1 MSNPIIPIFPL
12 SGVIVFPDAD
22 LPLNIFEPRYIEMI
36 DYSLSTDK
44 LIGIIQPLKK
54 NNLYEY
60 GCIGKITNFNE
71 TKDGRYIIS
80 LQGLNLFT
88 PKNEVFKNTKFRL
101 FEVERH
107 ENIAENKFIEE
118 NFNKISL
125 IEKFKNFCKLND
137 STADLNI
144 IKSIESRD
152 LIKLVAMVS
161 PFNSAEKQ
169 MLLETRGLNELSEN
183 IISLFEFYDIKSPN
197 QRMN

>member
-1 MSNPIIPIFPL
+1 MSNSIIPIFPL
-12 SGVIVFPDAD
+12 SGVIVFPDTD

-101 FEVERH
+101 FEVEKH

-125 IEKFKNFCKLND
+125 IEKFKKFCKLND

-169 MLLETRGLNELSEN
+169 MLLETKGLNELSEN

>member
-1 MSNPIIPIFPL
+1 
-12 SGVIVFPDAD
+12 
-22 LPLNIFEPRYIEMI
+22 MI

-101 FEVERH
+101 FEVEKH
-107 ENIAENKFIEE
+107 ENMPENKFIEE

-125 IEKFKNFCKLND
+125 IEKFKKFCKLND

-169 MLLETRGLNELSEN
+169 MLLETKGLNELSEN